1 MIICGGD
8 RKTSYYRAAA
18 HRTRSYNL
26 LCMLEP
32 LRDVPFNVR
41 GAPDTARFSFHR
53 GVSRTIQRS
62 TCTMIQTACRPAI
75 ARTSQ
80 STDYASKLTSS
91 APSMKPSYHWKSSIR
106 KELREPGKLPS
117 LTTKRRLSH
126 SHPQFNGR
134 VRKLCGRP
142 IQRRPAQAKG
152 VAMGMIAFR
161 GVEASILTLSPLVR
175 ALDFPRREFSA
186 SERSIPLAKPMAL
199 KPKLIDMTVAEVE
212 WPDWMEQ
219 EVFRRNK
226 VAREEHYDPLW
237 FFTL

>member
-62 TCTMIQTACRPAI
+62 TCTMIQTACKPAI

-80 STDYASKLTSS
+80 STDFASKLTSS

-117 LTTKRRLSH
+117 LTTKGVCRTPIHNLTGGCANFVGG
-126 SHPQFNGR
+126 QFN
-134 VRKLCGRP
+134 VVP
-142 IQRRPAQAKG
+142 
-152 VAMGMIAFR
+152 
-161 GVEASILTLSPLVR
+161 
-175 ALDFPRREFSA
+175 
-186 SERSIPLAKPMAL
+186 L
-199 KPKLIDMTVAEVE
+199 KPKASP
-212 WPDWMEQ
+212 WG
-219 EVFRRNK
+219 
-226 VAREEHYDPLW
+226 
-237 FFTL
+237 